1 MTTITC
7 CGETCRLPTSI
18 DLRGLLGFWL
28 LWELRLGPL
37 LGAQIA
43 ERMEWR
49 RGEPLSPGTLYPALA
64 ALERDGLAEK
74 SKAGRDT
81 SYRLTAKGRTE
92 LDCAGMYV
100 RAVFR
105 DVFNS
110 RSVNVELKRTGR

>member
-1 MTTITC
+1 MATITC
-7 CGETCRLPTSI
+7 CGETCVLPRSI

-64 ALERDGLAEK
+64 ALGRDGLVHK
-74 SKAGRDT
+74 SRAGRDT
-81 SYRLTAKGRTE
+81 SYRLTPKGRTE
-92 LDCAGMYV
+92 LNCAGIYV

-105 DVFNS
+105 DVFAA
-110 RSVNVELKRTGR
+110 KRGPSPLQVG